1 MDDAVLTDRQRMAEL
16 SFGYLTIMSAVAGY
30 ICQRGPDPDM
40 DTVDAMVRA
49 GGRRHP
55 LFDVQLKATARPV
68 WRADGLHFRLNA
80 KNYSDLVDERSV
92 KLVLVVLVLPS
103 DPIDWVDFTGEG
115 LVLHGIALWDWLEGS
130 AEAPGGKTVVIP
142 EGQRFD
148 LDAMQSI
155 VSRVRQGLP
164 LKGGV

>member
-1 MDDAVLTDRQRMAEL
+1 MDDAVLTDQQRMAEL

-30 ICQRGPDPDM
+30 TCQRGPDPDM
-40 DTVDAMVRA
+40 DTVDAVVRA

-103 DPIDWVDFTGEG
+103 DPIDWVECTADG
-115 LVLHGIALWDWLEGS
+115 LFLRGPALWDWLEGS

-155 VSRVRQGLP
+155 ISRVRQDLP